1 MEIKVLGTGCPK
13 CKLLESNVLKALA
26 SLGIDAKVEK
36 VTEVKDIISYGVMS
50 TPALVVDNKVLFAGR
65 VPSEK
70 QLESLFKS

>member
-13 CKLLESNVLKALA
+13 CKLLENNVLKALA

-36 VTEVKDIISYGVMS
+36 ITEVKDIIAYGVMS

-70 QLESLFKS
+70 QLESLLKA